1 MGCLPSDKGV
11 RRRHCSW
18 CLKLFH
24 GKFPMTNVFMI
35 DWQVPRAALALVV
48 APIADGVL
56 IFLQARLRLRTRFNA
71 FLLVVGLCLS
81 LSAAIFG
88 ITLAVWA

>member
-1 MGCLPSDKGV
+1 M
-11 RRRHCSW
+11 
-18 CLKLFH
+18 FH
-24 GKFPMTNVFMI
+24 GKFLMINSFMI
-35 DWQVPRAALALVV
+35 DWQVPRAALALFL
-48 APIADGVL
+48 APIADGLL

>member
-1 MGCLPSDKGV
+1 MGCLPSDKGA
-11 RRRHCSW
+11 RRRQCTW
-18 CLKLFH
+18 CFTLFH
-24 GKFPMTNVFMI
+24 GEFLMTNSYMI
-35 DWQVPRAALALVV
+35 YWQVPRAALALVLS
-48 APIADGVL
+48 PIADGLL

-71 FLLVVGLCLS
+71 FLLVVGLCVS